1 MPSSPAP
8 RKRSWQPAFIA
19 WWFLS
24 RRVVSAAGWP
34 MRRTLLA
41 IAAVD
46 GSTAL
51 GFAMQLH
58 VIGALVDGDAVP
70 QGLRDR
76 LFAQVV
82 TAGALVN
89 NAATEEGGGSRPRG
103 AIPARSRRLATQAR
117 GG

>member
-1 MPSSPAP
+1 MPQ
-8 RKRSWQPAFIA
+8 RRSF
-19 WWFLS
+19 
-24 RRVVSAAGWP
+24 
-34 MRRTLLA
+34 A

-70 QGLRDR
+70 TGLRDR

-82 TAGALVN
+82 TDGALVN
-89 NAATEEGGGSRPRG
+89 NAATEEGGGSPAAARS
-103 AIPARSRRLATQAR
+103 PARSRRPATQAR